1 MRPEP
6 QPSCWPSASSSRAC
20 FASDP
25 WPYVPPY
32 GFAGSIFRRATMA
45 RVTRIATQ
53 SALRSDAIT
62 IILACD
68 RPQTDKGIRRGARSG
83 ARLGHSGTAVCG
95 RKGSRG
101 RRIHDREPHCPGI
114 SGPATPW
121 LWLYLHRSA
130 ATRPPD
136 CAGWTCLRK
145 FKGFRACDG
154 ARGRASRLCR
164 VRGKERRIDRP
175 RGRSHARTRALGG
188 SRMGGAFSVSLLAFS
203 RRRHLHAIPAGTTDR
218 LCAVSEVSGA
228 STEYRRS
235 R

>member
-62 IILACD
+62 ILLACD
-68 RPQTDKGIRRGARSG
+68 RPQTDKGIRRGGRRG

-95 RKGSRG
+95 RKGCRG
-101 RRIHDREPHCPGI
+101 RRIHDREPHCPGNQWAGYAMAMAI
-114 SGPATPW
+114 SSPFSS
-121 LWLYLHRSA
+121 YA
-130 ATRPPD
+130 A
-136 CAGWTCLRK
+136 AGLCGLDLSSEIQRLPCLRW
-145 FKGFRACDG
+145 CSW
-154 ARGRASRLCR
+154 ARLAAL
-164 VRGKERRIDRP
+164 P
-175 RGRSHARTRALGG
+175 NARQ
-188 SRMGGAFSVSLLAFS
+188 
-203 RRRHLHAIPAGTTDR
+203 GTQD
-218 LCAVSEVSGA
+218 
-228 STEYRRS
+228 
-235 R
+235 